1 MTRFADSQT
10 ESRISGIE
18 SELSRKAES
27 HEISTLRSDV
37 ARLEHSLREAISEI
51 DGLRNEQT
59 QRTRIRKPYSL
70 HVRDMKN
77 TWSKS
82 ACTTLKYSDPYYR
95 LS

>member
-37 ARLEHSLREAISEI
+37 ARLEHSLREASSTI
-51 DGLRNEQT
+51 DGLRSRCE
-59 QRTRIRKPYSL
+59 RL
-70 HVRDMKN
+70 EEAVRELN
-77 TWSKS
+77 PG
-82 ACTTLKYSDPYYR
+82 LNI
-95 LS
+95 